1 VAWAGYVRDLSTSPF
16 NQATRVRFLLY
27 LALPLGS
34 WLGGAL
40 VDWLVERL
48 LA

>member
-1 VAWAGYVRDLSTSPF
+1 V
-16 NQATRVRFLLY
+16 LY

-40 VDWLVERL
+40 VEWLLGRAL
-48 LA
+48 G